1 MQFQFIHLTVI
12 SHRRFYLHRNNSIKK
27 TVLQTVHI
35 ILCNWLPFYRPYSF
49 ASQTFI
55 CFADRRSITDCK
67 FMQNIDFIILLH
79 STVHKKNLAALTLK
93 KEQPIIYS
101 NCSPTSEFHA
111 TLTLL
116 FSAHLYL

>member
-35 ILCNWLPFYRPYSF
+35 NLCNWLPFYRPCSI

-55 CFADRRSITDCK
+55 WFANFLITAFK
-67 FMQNIDFIILLH
+67 RMQKTGFIIL
-79 STVHKKNLAALTLK
+79 
-93 KEQPIIYS
+93 
-101 NCSPTSEFHA
+101 
-111 TLTLL
+111 
-116 FSAHLYL
+116 

>member
-49 ASQTFI
+49 ASQIFI
-55 CFADRRSITDCK
+55 WFANFLITAFK
-67 FMQNIDFIILLH
+67 RMQ
-79 STVHKKNLAALTLK
+79 KNWFYHTLM
-93 KEQPIIYS
+93 
-101 NCSPTSEFHA
+101 
-111 TLTLL
+111 
-116 FSAHLYL
+116 LYYR